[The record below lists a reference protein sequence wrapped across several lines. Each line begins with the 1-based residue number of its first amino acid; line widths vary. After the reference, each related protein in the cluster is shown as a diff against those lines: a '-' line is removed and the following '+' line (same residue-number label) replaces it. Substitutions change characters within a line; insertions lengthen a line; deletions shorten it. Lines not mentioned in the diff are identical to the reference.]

1 MKTAIDAEPDPTYA
15 RSPLR
20 DAPSEQLEKI
30 LEAHG
35 MWVASRGAQGESAD
49 LSGANLQGWD
59 LSGRRLR
66 GARLNG
72 ANLQGASLY
81 GTDFRDADLQ
91 DADLSGATGLLTEQL
106 AGANLRRARLPKDVL
121 TGDELASIDGASRT
135 TQTLLFSMLLAC
147 VYTWLTI
154 WTTSD
159 AGLLT
164 NRVTSTLPFIGG
176 TIPIVGFFWVVPF
189 VLLGLYLY
197 FHIHLLNLW
206 EGLSRV
212 PAVFPDGRPIDRVVY
227 LWLLSSLVHTYWMRL
242 RGIGGDPRALLLLQ
256 KWFTVLLAW
265 GVVPGTL
272 FLFWGRYLPRHDW
285 AGTVL
290 HILLVAGAIAAGIG
304 FRRLTTVTLSGR
316 REEATYW
323 GKTVVA
329 AVVSGTLLSL
339 LSLGAIGGIPLDQY
353 TMQHDPHW
361 CAPGS
366 PPLTFWD
373 TIVWN
378 CLGDEDGT
386 PVPPTAEPISVAW
399 IGVPWMLN
407 SVRFAPFA
415 NFEGGVAVA
424 PKPPSWI
431 GEKKEEIALV
441 EVVDLR
447 GRNLRYAKAFQA
459 FLANADMRRADLTAA
474 NLREAELQGARLEG
488 ASLVGAN
495 LRWAKLRWATLLDAK
510 LTETAL
516 VEADL
521 RGADLRRADLQWADL
536 TSAQLQAANLQE
548 AQLQWANLSY
558 ADLQGYIEP
567 RQDLDIL
574 ATKHTDVAAE
584 HSDQWTDLAGA
595 RLAWADLTGAQLQAV
610 NLAKA
615 KLSWAN
621 LTTANLRAAN
631 LAEAELLGADLSNA
645 NLRGANL
652 FGADLR
658 WATLRAAFLWGVN
671 FFGADLRGVD
681 FTKAIGLTIEQIE
694 GAVIDETTTL
704 PHYFY
709 PRSGGGSPT
718 QD

>member
-1 MKTAIDAEPDPTYA
+1 MKTTIDAGPDAIYG

-20 DAPSEQLEKI
+20 DAPPEQVEKI
-30 LEAHG
+30 LEAHRL
-35 MWVASRGAQGESAD
+35 WLASHETQGERAD

-59 LSGRRLR
+59 LSGRHLG

-72 ANLQGASLY
+72 ANLQGARLY

-106 AGANLRRARLPKDVL
+106 AGANLRRAILPKDAL
-121 TGDELASIDGASRT
+121 SGDELASIDGASRS

-147 VYTWLTI
+147 VYAWLTI
-154 WTTSD
+154 WTTTD

-197 FHIHLLNLW
+197 FHIQLLNLW

-212 PAVFPDGRPIDRVVY
+212 PAVFPDGRPVDRAVY

-242 RGIGGDPRALLLLQ
+242 RGIGSGPRALLHLQ

-265 GVVPGTL
+265 GVVPATL
-272 FLFWGRYLPRHDW
+272 LLFWGRYLPRHDW

-290 HILLVAGAIAAGIG
+290 HILLVVVAIAAGSG
-304 FRRLTTVTLSGR
+304 FRRLTTVTLSGG
-316 REEATYW
+316 REGATYW
-323 GKTVVA
+323 GKTVAA
-329 AVVSGTLLSL
+329 AVVCGTLLSL

-353 TMQHDPHW
+353 TMAHDPHW
-361 CAPGS
+361 RAPGS

-373 TIVWN
+373 TVVWKGP
-378 CLGDEDGT
+378 GDEEGT
-386 PVPPTAEPISVAW
+386 AVPATPEPISVAW
-399 IGVPWMLN
+399 IGVPWMLHYI
-407 SVRFAPFA
+407 RFAPFA

-424 PKPPSWI
+424 PKPPSWT

-459 FLANADMRRADLTAA
+459 FLVNADMRQADLTAA

-488 ASLVGAN
+488 AALVRAN
-495 LRWAKLRWATLLDAK
+495 LRWAKLRWATLLDAR

-521 RGADLRRADLQWADL
+521 RGADLRRADLQGADL
-536 TSAQLQAANLQE
+536 TSAILQAANLQE
-548 AQLQWANLSY
+548 AKLQWANLSY

-574 ATKHTDVAAE
+574 ATKHTDIAAGS
-584 HSDQWTDLAGA
+584 SDQWSDLAGA
-595 RLAWADLTGAQLQAV
+595 RLAWANLTGAQLQAV

-621 LTTANLRAAN
+621 LATANLRAAN
-631 LAEAELLGADLSNA
+631 LAEAELLGVDLSNA

-658 WATLRAAFLWGVN
+658 WASLRAAFLWGAN

-681 FTKAIGLTIEQIE
+681 FTEATDLTVEQIE
-694 GAVIDETTTL
+694 GAVTDETTTL

-709 PRSGGGSPT
+709 PPVGGDSST